1 MSSKRTGSALEKLE
15 REITRCKLCPR
26 LVKWRE
32 EIAHEKVARFRDC
45 DYWGKP
51 IPGFGDPGAR
61 LLIVGLAPAAHGG
74 NRTGRMFTGDRS
86 GDWLYRSLH
95 KFGFASQAL
104 SVSLDDGLQLK
115 DCYITA
121 SARCAPPQNKLLPQ
135 ELKNCRP
142 YLLREIRLL
151 RNVRVVISLGK
162 LAFDTVYDSFRELE
176 LTSLPKRPEFGHG
189 KEYQLNERQIVIAS
203 FHPSQQNTF
212 TGKLTE
218 QMFDAVFH
226 RARTLVER

>member
-74 NRTGRMFTGDRS
+74 NRTG
-86 GDWLYRSLH
+86 
-95 KFGFASQAL
+95 
-104 SVSLDDGLQLK
+104 
-115 DCYITA
+115 
-121 SARCAPPQNKLLPQ
+121 
-135 ELKNCRP
+135 
-142 YLLREIRLL
+142 
-151 RNVRVVISLGK
+151 
-162 LAFDTVYDSFRELE
+162 
-176 LTSLPKRPEFGHG
+176 
-189 KEYQLNERQIVIAS
+189 
-203 FHPSQQNTF
+203 
-212 TGKLTE
+212 
-218 QMFDAVFH
+218 
-226 RARTLVER
+226 